1 MDDVRARPRAVRKG
15 RCVRCGTVL
24 PLTVAGTLRAHLR
37 DGRLLRVFGRRCPG
51 VVPALGSV
59 VPPLGSVVPS
69 LRAGRP
75 HGTRVRPNVGP

>member
-1 MDDVRARPRAVRKG
+1 MDDVRARPRAARKG

-59 VPPLGSVVPS
+59 VPALGAG
-69 LRAGRP
+69 RALGAVRP
-75 HGTRVRPNVGP
+75 HGSRLRPTVGP

>member
-1 MDDVRARPRAVRKG
+1 MNDVRARPRAPRKG

-24 PLTVAGTLRAHLR
+24 PLTVTGTLRAHLR

-59 VPPLGSVVPS
+59 APPLGAV
-69 LRAGRP
+69 RP
-75 HGTRVRPNVGP
+75 HGSRVRPTVGP